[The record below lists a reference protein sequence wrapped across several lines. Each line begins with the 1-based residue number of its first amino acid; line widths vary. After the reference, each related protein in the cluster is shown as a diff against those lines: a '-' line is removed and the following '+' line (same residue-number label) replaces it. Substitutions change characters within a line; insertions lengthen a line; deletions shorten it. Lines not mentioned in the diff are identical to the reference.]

1 MSLVK
6 TTIWNSPSAP
16 SPSTT
21 PSHTHRVVVVSCD
34 ERGKLSDEVTKYNT
48 GDDAPY
54 RMAMHPSGRSLV
66 LGMTR
71 GGVQGV
77 DLQPSTSGR
86 DAPELSR
93 PGGKAWDAWRKAQA
107 GVVNRARI
115 HCRAATHPTG
125 SFASRAPSIGAL
137 KCLSFS
143 SDGRLLVM
151 GGEDGSV
158 RIVHWPSL
166 EPKLDWQASEDKAI
180 RAADLSRAHS
190 DGILTTTDE
199 AGMAALWNA
208 ETGDKVLQLAV
219 PQGEEWGKEEKSW
232 RRVLCGAGH
241 AACGSP
247 APVGRSEAMRVW
259 KVLTPVWD
267 TLPPQTRADMPRAT
281 FFKCIALAEGAG
293 PAIYAAVKWKG
304 EGHILRWRQL
314 ASGEIRLEVGRRRSE
329 GVPGSGL
336 FVGLGVALTCRY
348 GCAGRATQGDP
359 CLPGRVEPVSAAS
372 HMLQGCC

>member
-1 MSLVK
+1 MK
-6 TTIWNSPSAP
+6 RRAP
-16 SPSTT
+16 LQKYGAPLYGVAW
-21 PSHTHRVVVVSCD
+21 PDGPHAYMAGGGNLGIENKVVVVSCD

-93 PGGKAWDAWRKAQA
+93 PGG
-107 GVVNRARI
+107 
-115 HCRAATHPTG
+115 

-166 EPKLDWQASEDKAI
+166 EPKLHWQASEDKAI

-219 PQGEEWGKEEKSW
+219 PQ
-232 RRVLCGAGH
+232 
-241 AACGSP
+241 
-247 APVGRSEAMRVW
+247 
-259 KVLTPVWD
+259 
-267 TLPPQTRADMPRAT
+267 DMPRAT
-281 FFKCIALAEGAG
+281 FFKCITLAEGAG
-293 PAIYAAVKWKG
+293 PAIYTAVKWKG

-314 ASGEIRLEVGRRRSE
+314 ASGEIRLEARSRGPVTRSPICGFVASPSGRLLGAVTPDGDQVVVTAGGLRRVLHRRGAHMTFATAIAFSPDE
-329 GVPGSGL
+329 KWVLSTSADASAVLTRVPSGS
-336 FVGLGVALTCRY
+336 LGAHLAYILALLAALLAVAAHFFL
-348 GCAGRATQGDP
+348 AGDTRA
-359 CLPGRVEPVSAAS
+359 LLAARG
-372 HMLQGCC
+372 MVRDV